1 MNTDLCREQDPW
13 VRMAAGRSMQPPP
26 TGFMKMV
33 MLVTRMFRVLGVTS
47 HPLLAFTLTSSPVL
61 ILSFCQTNVSATY
74 SLFFW
79 FCPDTFPCSIQKASV
94 SPLKS
99 CSLRIII
106 SPTLPTSHPRNR
118 SCCVP
123 HHCTEN
129 LERRVWMSRL
139 SPWPEGRATKSSHAN
154 LVLDTLKSV
163 LRAHSLWSWKF
174 TKCYRKLNLDDAA
187 TLFSVQYIFNWRGFF
202 RGKPYLLQ
210 DIMLVKSNWILHRA
224 LKERFEDIIWT
235 WFGYLRKHKFDQTFL
250 YMKYTLTHITYWKKI
265 EAIQMLW
272 FKIASSSH
280 WLRNVICCVMTLQT
294 TEHGLID
301 LKGDFNDLT

>member
-13 VRMAAGRSMQPPP
+13 ARMAAGRSMQPPP

-47 HPLLAFTLTSSPVL
+47 HTLLAFTLTSSPVP
-61 ILSFCQTNVSATY
+61 ILSFCQTNVSTTY

-79 FCPDTFPCSIQKASV
+79 FCPDTFPCYIRKASV
-94 SPLKS
+94 SPLRS

-106 SPTLPTSHPRNR
+106 SPTLPTSHPRNW
-118 SCCVP
+118 SYCVP

-139 SPWPEGRATKSSHAN
+139 APWPEDRAPMSSHAN
-154 LVLDTLKSV
+154 LVLDTLKSG

-174 TKCYRKLNLDDAA
+174 TKCYRELNLDDAA
-187 TLFSVQYIFNWRGFF
+187 TLFSVQYIFSWRGFSEESHIF
-202 RGKPYLLQ
+202 YRISCLSKAIEYYIELSERGSSV
-210 DIMLVKSNWILHRA
+210 IWI
-224 LKERFEDIIWT
+224 
-235 WFGYLRKHKFDQTFL
+235 WFGYLKKHKFDQIFL
-250 YMKYTLTHITYWKKI
+250 YMKYNLKHITYGKKI

-280 WLRNVICCVMTLQT
+280 WLRNVICHVMTCRLQSMDL
-294 TEHGLID
+294 LI
-301 LKGDFNDLT
+301 